1 MKSQLK
7 LTSYL
12 VSSYER
18 EMPFI
23 LASSDIT
30 FIRSAIDNI
39 NSVINNAYYD
49 EYDERECNLNYKLI
63 KMWSEMTYK
72 LISL

>member
-7 LTSYL
+7 LTNHL

-18 EMPFI
+18 EMPTI
-23 LASSDIT
+23 LASSDVT
-30 FIRSAIDNI
+30 FIRSAINNI
-39 NSVINNAYYD
+39 NNVIDTAYYD
-49 EYDERECNLNYKLI
+49 MFDERECDLNYKLI
-63 KMWSEMTYK
+63 KMWSEMTHR